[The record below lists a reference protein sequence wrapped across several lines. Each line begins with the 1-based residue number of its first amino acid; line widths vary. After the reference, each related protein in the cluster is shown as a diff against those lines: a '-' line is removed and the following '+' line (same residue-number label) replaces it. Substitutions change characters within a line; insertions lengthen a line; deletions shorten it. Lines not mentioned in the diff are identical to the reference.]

1 MKISTIYIILL
12 ISFILPVHSQEVLGK
27 WKNINEDGKVNS
39 IIKIYKKENKV
50 YGKVERIMK
59 EEDRDRLC
67 TKCEGELKNKPIE
80 GMELMKGLEKDGDEY
95 VGGTIVDPKSGKKY
109 RCKIWLDNDN
119 PNILKVRGYISFF
132 YKTKT
137 WRRAE

>member
-1 MKISTIYIILL
+1 MR
-12 ISFILPVHSQEVLGK
+12 FILILVVSFSCFNIAHSQEVLGR
-27 WKNINEDGKVNS
+27 WENTNEEGKVNS
-39 IIKIYKKENKV
+39 IIEIYEKGDKI
-50 YGKVERIMK
+50 YGKVDRIMK

-67 TKCEGELKNKPIE
+67 IKCEGELKNVPVE

-95 VGGTIVDPKSGKKY
+95 VGGTIVDPKTGKEY
-109 RCKIWLDNDN
+109 RCKIWLDEDD
-119 PNILKVRGYISFF
+119 PDVLRIRGYISVF